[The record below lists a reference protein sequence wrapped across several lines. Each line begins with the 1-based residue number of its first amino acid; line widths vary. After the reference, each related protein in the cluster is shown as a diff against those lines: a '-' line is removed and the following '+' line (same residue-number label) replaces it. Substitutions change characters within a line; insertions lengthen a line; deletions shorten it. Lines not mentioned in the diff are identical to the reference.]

1 VQEDEA
7 GAFKTR
13 NGNIM
18 IRLRL
23 TLVVIAIL
31 GVTPIKARDIQDD
44 PRYAPLDAKL
54 NRVYSVVRVRL
65 SSSQKEDLR
74 QLELDFLNRREGLKN
89 DPDAY
94 FAATEQQIT
103 TLQGLAAGNELPHH
117 HAAQN
122 FSSPDGKYQ
131 LKRGHELIV
140 TGPDTIPVVLEK
152 DLDENHAGPISTVLW
167 SPEGDK
173 IVVVVPHDEGSSSVE
188 IAWLKGN
195 AWKTGDPPDAPNQFE
210 PPHYFGKQDKAVRWL
225 TNDVFEMTSAV
236 IYNSREVQEAIRYK
250 VRVTPGGPQIAE

>member
-1 VQEDEA
+1 
-7 GAFKTR
+7 
-13 NGNIM
+13 M
-18 IRLRL
+18 IRSQL

-31 GVTPIKARDIQDD
+31 SVTPTMARDIQDD

-54 NRVYSVVRVRL
+54 NRVYSVVRAKL
-65 SSSQKEDLR
+65 SSSQKEDLK
-74 QLELDFLNRREGLKN
+74 QLELDFLRRREGLKN

-94 FAATEQQIT
+94 FAATEQQIA
-103 TLQGLAAGNELPHH
+103 TLHGQAVGNEVPHH

-122 FSSPDGKYQ
+122 YSSPDGKYQ
-131 LKRGHELIV
+131 LKRGHDLIV
-140 TGPDTIPVVLEK
+140 TGSDTIPVVMEK

-173 IVVVVPHDEGSSSVE
+173 LVVVVPHDDGSSSVE
-188 IAWLKGN
+188 IAWLKGA
-195 AWKTGDPPDAPNQFE
+195 AWKTGDPPNAPEQFE

-250 VRVTPGGPQIAE
+250 VRVTSNGPQVAE